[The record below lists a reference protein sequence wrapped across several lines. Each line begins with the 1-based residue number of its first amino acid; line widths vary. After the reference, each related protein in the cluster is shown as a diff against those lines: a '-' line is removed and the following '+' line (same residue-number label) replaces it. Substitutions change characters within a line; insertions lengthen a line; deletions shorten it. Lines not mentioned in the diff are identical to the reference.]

1 VPVSDPGGG
10 RAGRGRRGPDGP
22 NVSGPVTL
30 QDVAREADVAIS
42 TVSRALSNP
51 DRVSRAT
58 REHVAAIARSLGYQA
73 QRPATR
79 TQLLAMLV
87 PDITNPFN
95 FGLIRGAESQTRA
108 AGYSLMVGDSQQ
120 DAGLEAL
127 HAERLR
133 SSVQGL
139 VLGASRLP
147 EQALRELAAK
157 TPVVL
162 FNRESL
168 GLASVVLDAADGS
181 RQIIDHLA
189 ALGHRLVAYLAGPRE
204 AWSDDERWR
213 ALSAAAASTGV
224 EIVHLGPFLPTL
236 EQGRVAAD
244 VGLASNATALIAF
257 NDLLAI
263 GALQRL
269 ERRGI
274 DVPRAISVV
283 GYDDIFGADFCHPAL
298 TTVAGPIEEA
308 GRRLVDQLLAVLAG
322 RPASQLSLPTQ
333 LIIRDSSGPAAV
345 RT

>member
-1 VPVSDPGGG
+1 
-10 RAGRGRRGPDGP
+10 
-22 NVSGPVTL
+22 VTL

-58 REHVAAIARSLGYQA
+58 REHVAAVARSLGYQA
-73 QRPATR
+73 QRPAMR

-95 FGLIRGAESQTRA
+95 FDLIRGAESQTRA

-139 VLGASRLP
+139 ILGASRLP
-147 EQALRELAAK
+147 EPALRRLAER

-162 FNRESL
+162 FNRESA
-168 GLASVVLDAADGS
+168 GVASVVLDAVAGS
-181 RQIIDHLA
+181 QQIIDHLA
-189 ALGHRLVAYLAGPRE
+189 ALGHRFVAYLAGPRE
-204 AWSDDERWR
+204 AWSNDERWR
-213 ALSAAAASTGV
+213 ALSSAADASGIKMV
-224 EIVHLGPFLPTL
+224 RLGPFLPTL

-244 VGLASNATALIAF
+244 VGWASRATALIAF

-269 ERRGI
+269 ERRGVE
-274 DVPRAISVV
+274 VPQAISVV
-283 GYDDIFGADFCHPAL
+283 GYDDIFGADFCHPPL
-298 TTVAGPIEEA
+298 TTVAGPIEEV
-308 GRRLVDQLLAVLAG
+308 GRRLVDQLLAVIAG
-322 RPASQLSLPTQ
+322 REAGQLSLPTQ
-333 LIIRDSSGPAAV
+333 LLIRDSSGPAAE
-345 RT
+345 RA

>member
-1 VPVSDPGGG
+1 MTSPAGPG
-10 RAGRGRRGPDGP
+10 A
-22 NVSGPVTL
+22 VTL
-30 QDVAREADVAIS
+30 QDVAREAQVAIS

-58 REHVAAIARSLGYQA
+58 REHVAAVARSLGYQA
-73 QRPATR
+73 QRQATR

-95 FGLIRGAESQTRA
+95 FDLIRGAESQARA

-133 SSVQGL
+133 STVQGL
-139 VLGASRLP
+139 ILGASRQP
-147 EQALRELAAK
+147 EPALRQLAERI
-157 TPVVL
+157 PVVL
-162 FNRESL
+162 FNRESA
-168 GLASVVLDAADGS
+168 GVASVVLDAVAGS

-189 ALGHRLVAYLAGPRE
+189 ALGHRFVAYLAGPRE
-204 AWSDDERWR
+204 AWSNDERWR
-213 ALSAAAASTGV
+213 ALSSAAEASGIEMV
-224 EIVHLGPFLPTL
+224 RLGPFLPTL

-244 VGLASNATALIAF
+244 VGWASRATALIAF

-274 DVPRAISVV
+274 DVPQAISVT
-283 GYDDIFGADFCHPAL
+283 GYDDIFGADFCHPPL
-298 TTVAGPIEEA
+298 TTVAGPIEQV
-308 GRRLVDQLLAVLAG
+308 GRRLVDQLLSVMAG
-322 RPASQLSLPTQ
+322 REAGQLSLPTH
-333 LIIRDSSGPAAV
+333 LLIRDSSGPAAE
-345 RT
+345 RA